1 MTIKEFAKLVNC
13 NPQTL
18 RYYDSVDL
26 LKPAGVDKF
35 SGYRHYDE
43 EQALDFVKIRN
54 LQTAGFTIV
63 EIKELLG
70 KDNDEIFE
78 AFEQKIRLQEEL
90 LTKIRE
96 IQKSY
101 QSEYDEMKEK
111 IREIKEKVAASMAEY
126 DPREE
131 FGIDN
136 EKYQE
141 IVDKVND
148 YFEEIAARDGGD
160 IDYEVFEN
168 GEGAEEE
175 EKYLAVLDDPDY
187 EVIYEN
193 HGWENVKDF
202 IDEFETPAEGRE
214 FVFCFQLA
222 KDKADNT
229 AFANTLLGI
238 MIGKNKWKKKEN
250 DQTLNCNV
258 TDSKDGQN
266 HFWLLKK
273 KQ

>member
-148 YFEEIAARDGGD
+148 YFEEIAAGDGGD
-160 IDYEVFEN
+160 IDYEIFGE

-175 EKYLAVLDDPDY
+175 EKYLAVLNDPDY

-202 IDEFETPAEGRE
+202 LDEFETPAEGRE
-214 FVFCFQLA
+214 FVFCFQIN

-229 AFANTLLGI
+229 AFANTLLGV
-238 MIGKNKWKKKEN
+238 MIGKNKWKKKDN

-266 HFWLLKK
+266 HFWLLRKK
-273 KQ
+273 L

>member
-1 MTIKEFAKLVNC
+1 MTIKEFAGLVNC

-54 LQTAGFTIV
+54 LQTAGFTIG
-63 EIKELLG
+63 EIKGLLG
-70 KDNDEIFE
+70 KDNEEIFK
-78 AFEQKIRLQEEL
+78 AFEQKIREQEDL

-111 IREIKEKVAASMAEY
+111 IKEIREKVAASMAEY
-126 DPREE
+126 DPKEE

-136 EKYQE
+136 DKYQE
-141 IVDKVND
+141 IVDKVNG
-148 YFEEIAARDGGD
+148 YFEEIASREGGD
-160 IDYEVFEN
+160 ISYEVFEN
-168 GEGAEEE
+168 GEGAELEE
-175 EKYLAVLDDPDY
+175 RYNSVLEDPAY
-187 EVIYEN
+187 ETIYEK

-202 IDEFETPAEGRE
+202 IDEFETPTEGE
-214 FVFCFQLA
+214 ELVFSFQLA
-222 KDKADNT
+222 KDKADMT
-229 AFANTLLGI
+229 AFANTLLGV
-238 MIGKNKWKKKEN
+238 MIGKNKWRKKETN
-250 DQTLNCNV
+250 QTLNCNV
-258 TDSKDGQN
+258 TESKDGQN
-266 HFWLLKK
+266 HFWLLRRKL
-273 KQ
+273 

>member
-63 EIKELLG
+63 EIKGLLG
-70 KDNDEIFE
+70 KDNEDIFE
-78 AFEQKIRLQEEL
+78 AFEQKIREQEDL

-111 IREIKEKVAASMAEY
+111 IKEIKEKVAASMAEY
-126 DPREE
+126 DPSKE
-131 FGIDN
+131 FGIDK

-141 IVDKVND
+141 IVDKVNG
-148 YFEEIAARDGGD
+148 YFEEMAARGEGD
-160 IDYEVFEN
+160 ISYEVFED
-168 GEGAEEE
+168 GEGAYEE
-175 EKYLAVLDDPDY
+175 EKYLAVLEDPSY
-187 EVIYEN
+187 EMIFEK

-202 IDEFETPAEGRE
+202 IDEFETPEEGEE

-222 KDKADNT
+222 KDKDEMT
-229 AFANTLLGI
+229 PFANTLLGI
-238 MIGKNKWKKKEN
+238 MIGKNRWRKKAN

-258 TDSKDGQN
+258 TESKDGQN
-266 HFWLLKK
+266 HFWLLRKK
-273 KQ
+273 

>member
-35 SGYRHYDE
+35 SGYRRYDE

-96 IQKSY
+96 ILY
-101 QSEYDEMKEK
+101 IRYDCNFRSE
-111 IREIKEKVAASMAEY
+111 R
-126 DPREE
+126 R
-131 FGIDN
+131 
-136 EKYQE
+136 
-141 IVDKVND
+141 
-148 YFEEIAARDGGD
+148 
-160 IDYEVFEN
+160 
-168 GEGAEEE
+168 
-175 EKYLAVLDDPDY
+175 
-187 EVIYEN
+187 
-193 HGWENVKDF
+193 
-202 IDEFETPAEGRE
+202 
-214 FVFCFQLA
+214 
-222 KDKADNT
+222 T
-229 AFANTLLGI
+229 A
-238 MIGKNKWKKKEN
+238 
-250 DQTLNCNV
+250 
-258 TDSKDGQN
+258 
-266 HFWLLKK
+266 
-273 KQ
+273 

>member
-26 LKPAGVDKF
+26 LKPAGVDKY

-54 LQTAGFTIV
+54 LQTAGFTIT
-63 EIKELLG
+63 EIKGLLG
-70 KDNDEIFE
+70 KDNDEIFM
-78 AFEQKIRLQEEL
+78 AFEQKIRQQEDL
-90 LTKIRE
+90 LLKIRE

-111 IREIKEKVAASMAEY
+111 IREIKEKVAASMTGY
-126 DPREE
+126 DPSEE

-148 YFEEIAARDGGD
+148 YFEEIVARDGGD

-175 EKYLAVLDDPDY
+175 EK
-187 EVIYEN
+187 
-193 HGWENVKDF
+193 
-202 IDEFETPAEGRE
+202 
-214 FVFCFQLA
+214 
-222 KDKADNT
+222 
-229 AFANTLLGI
+229 
-238 MIGKNKWKKKEN
+238 
-250 DQTLNCNV
+250 
-258 TDSKDGQN
+258 
-266 HFWLLKK
+266 
-273 KQ
+273 